1 MSSKIINHF
10 LNSVLDIMPQLG
22 FSNIE
27 KKDVFIKESSIKVD
41 GVMLNLGV
49 VGDIK
54 GNVIYNMSEDDAKK
68 VASKMMMGMPVLE
81 FDNMAQSAISELSN
95 MLTAKAS
102 IKLEKEGINTNISTP
117 TLTHGRDFEV
127 KTNTDKIISSEVL
140 VDDISIKVNIAFE

>member
-10 LNSVLDIMPQLG
+10 LNSILEIMPQLG

-27 KKDVFIKESSIKVD
+27 KKDVLVKENSIKVH

-49 VGDIK
+49 VGDMK
-54 GNVIYNMSEDDAKK
+54 GNVIYNMSENDAKK
-68 VASKMMMGMPVLE
+68 IASKMMMGMPVLE
-81 FDNMAQSAISELSN
+81 FDDMAQSAISELSN

-102 IKLEKEGINTNISTP
+102 INLEKEGINTNISTP
-117 TLTHGRDFEV
+117 TLTYGSDFEV
-127 KTNTDKIISSEVL
+127 KTNTDKIITSEVL